1 MCAGAQFV
9 QLRPSRSSCRS
20 GRSYFSS
27 ADWAGRS
34 AGAIPVA
41 AIAAVRSTVH
51 VRNMRYVVG
60 RNRQAAAGQLIIS
73 LKAAVFFAPGRRKQI
88 AGLAAKGS
96 KNNPDFVFSILYKNF
111 FVRVVCFKNNF
122 FK

>member
-1 MCAGAQFV
+1 MYGCMRASQVF
-9 QLRPSRSSCRS
+9 QRS
-20 GRSYFSS
+20 
-27 ADWAGRS
+27 
-34 AGAIPVA
+34 
-41 AIAAVRSTVH
+41 
-51 VRNMRYVVG
+51 
-60 RNRQAAAGQLIIS
+60 NRDFNERTTYPIIVIILVIS